1 MKRTRNRIVFALLC
15 FVAMGLCFVD
25 CIVGASTLSAAK
37 ALQALVSPLGI
48 SLPFAPSVSENEIY
62 IVLFLRLPR
71 VLFSAV
77 AGAGLAVCGMAF
89 QALFR
94 NPLSDPYVLGV
105 SSGASL
111 GAAVAIVLGAESMI
125 WGVSLSSFAFA
136 VLTVLIIIRIS
147 SYGNR
152 IHTSTLLLAG
162 ISINFLISAIISLL
176 MVLNKEQMEKITFW
190 TMGSLSYIDY
200 KDLAMVACTVVIG
213 TLAVLFHSRDL
224 NALLIGNQTAQSLGV
239 NVERTKRSILLICTL
254 MVSTIVSCSGVI
266 GFIGLV
272 IPHMMRTIV
281 GADNRKLLPFSI
293 VGGSI
298 FMTIGDI
305 LSKSI
310 IPPSEI
316 PPGSIT
322 ALIGAPFFI
331 YLLFNSK
338 KRLNQ

>member
-1 MKRTRNRIVFALLC
+1 MLLCLVALLLM
-15 FVAMGLCFVD
+15 FTD
-25 CIVGASTLSAAK
+25 CMIGSSSLTVGK
-37 ALQALVSPLGI
+37 AVQALVSPLGI
-48 SLPFAPSVSENEIY
+48 RLSGLGEVDSNEAY
-62 IVLFLRLPR
+62 IVLSLRLPR
-71 VLFSAV
+71 VLFAAV
-77 AGAGLAVCGMAF
+77 AGTGLAVCGLAF
-89 QALFR
+89 QSIFR

-111 GAAVAIVLGAESMI
+111 GAAIAIVLGAEGMI
-125 WGVSLSSFAFA
+125 LGVGLSSFVFA
-136 VLTVLIIIRIS
+136 MLTVLIIIRIS

-162 ISINFLISAIISLL
+162 ISINFLISSLISLL
-176 MVLNKEQMEKITFW
+176 MVLNREQMEKITFW

-200 KDLAMVACTVVIG
+200 NDLLFVTS
-213 TLAVLFHSRDL
+213 AVLLGIGVVAFHARDL
-224 NALLIGNQTAQSLGV
+224 NALLIDNQTAQSLGV
-239 NVERTKRSILLICTL
+239 NVEKTKRIILSVCTL
-254 MVSTIVSCSGVI
+254 MVSSIVCCSGVI

-272 IPHMMRTIV
+272 VPHMVRTIA
-281 GADNRKLLPFSI
+281 GADNRKLIPFSI
-293 VGGSI
+293 VGGII
-298 FMTIGDI
+298 FMTVGDI
-305 LSKSI
+305 LSKVI